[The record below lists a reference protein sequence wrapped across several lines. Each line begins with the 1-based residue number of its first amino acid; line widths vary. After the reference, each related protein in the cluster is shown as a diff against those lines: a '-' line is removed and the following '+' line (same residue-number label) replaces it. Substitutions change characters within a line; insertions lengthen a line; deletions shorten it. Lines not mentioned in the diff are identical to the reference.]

1 MWGADA
7 VLMMNGDT
15 TVRELLSTHPNVL
28 DVLLGHGMC
37 ADCREDP
44 PPVPLSHF
52 AHEHCAG
59 DLPSLLAELNEVIQS

>member
-1 MWGADA
+1 M
-7 VLMMNGDT
+7 LNLNGDT
-15 TVRELLSTHPNVL
+15 TVRDLLSTHPNVF

-52 AHEHCAG
+52 AGKHCAG
-59 DLPSLLAELNEVIQS
+59 DLAGLLEELNQVIQP